1 MCKAMEDMRKESAD
15 KAVWNEKVES
25 TLRWLEIGAT
35 EEKIAKGNG
44 LTVEQVKEIAG
55 QRSA

>member
-1 MCKAMEDMRKESAD
+1 MCKAMEDMCNN
-15 KAVWNEKVES
+15 AVWYEKVES

-35 EEKIAKGNG
+35 EEMIAKGNG
-44 LTVEQVKEIAG
+44 LTVEQVKEIAS